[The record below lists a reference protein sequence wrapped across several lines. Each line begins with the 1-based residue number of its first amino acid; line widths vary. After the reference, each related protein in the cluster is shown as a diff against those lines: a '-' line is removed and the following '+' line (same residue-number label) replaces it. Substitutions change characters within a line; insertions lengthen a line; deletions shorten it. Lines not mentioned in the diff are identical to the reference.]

1 MGLGG
6 GHGEEAKVMAQL
18 SQLALVQ
25 EILHDPDTRYDPDSG
40 YDPGMDDTAWPA
52 ARYETVRFV

>member
-1 MGLGG
+1 MGS
-6 GHGEEAKVMAQL
+6 GHGEEAKVMA
-18 SQLALVQ
+18 QLALVQ

>member
-18 SQLALVQ
+18 ALVQ
-25 EILHDPDTRYDPDSG
+25 EILHDPDTRHDRDSG
-40 YDPGMDDTAWPA
+40 YDPGMDDTARPA